1 MKKQLLIVALLLS
14 GSICLLAQNT
24 VQIFLNMSQQTV
36 SPDGVHIAGNFQSEI
51 GVPSDWQP
59 GQTEMVDQGDGI
71 YLFEASL
78 PNGVYEFKFINGN
91 DWPFA
96 ETVPVESR
104 VGGGNENRFFVVDD
118 AAVFIPPVYFGGN
131 GGDSGG
137 EFYMLRFTVD
147 MGENVVDPAGVSV
160 AGSFQSEADFL
171 GAISD
176 WTAGAN
182 KMYDITTGNS
192 LNDYTTIVYIPAG
205 TGPFEYKFVNG
216 GAFESVPST
225 CATNNNRA
233 LNVDGTTLQQY
244 CYGTCSDVC
253 VPVMTYSL
261 TLNVDMNFNCNF
273 DVNSS
278 DSVDVAG
285 TFNGF
290 SGGPEFLMSD
300 DDNDGVYSITLANVP
315 EGEVKYKARIIRNAD
330 FGSGWEGGGDKIIQ
344 LSGDSIM
351 APRCFGQ
358 DELVNCNPIPAPS
371 DITFRVDMTETTPAA
386 NIYMIADFTNPP
398 YQGGAIELTPVAPGI
413 YETTVNDICPGKI
426 NYKFVNGPVSVV
438 ANEEAFPDV
447 NDRDCVEPNGIGGF
461 NRVYIRTSA
470 DPVTL
475 AFKFNTCQEIIGIE
489 EVVSPISAIFPN
501 PAQNET
507 RIQFSSESESYTV
520 VVSDILGKRIE
531 QANNVRGFH
540 VVHRGNLPA
549 GIYMVQVADSKG
561 NTATKKLIFN

>member
-182 KMYDITTGNS
+182 K
-192 LNDYTTIVYIPAG
+192 
-205 TGPFEYKFVNG
+205 
-216 GAFESVPST
+216 
-225 CATNNNRA
+225 
-233 LNVDGTTLQQY
+233 
-244 CYGTCSDVC
+244 
-253 VPVMTYSL
+253 
-261 TLNVDMNFNCNF
+261 
-273 DVNSS
+273 
-278 DSVDVAG
+278 
-285 TFNGF
+285 
-290 SGGPEFLMSD
+290 
-300 DDNDGVYSITLANVP
+300 
-315 EGEVKYKARIIRNAD
+315 
-330 FGSGWEGGGDKIIQ
+330 
-344 LSGDSIM
+344 
-351 APRCFGQ
+351 
-358 DELVNCNPIPAPS
+358 
-371 DITFRVDMTETTPAA
+371 
-386 NIYMIADFTNPP
+386 
-398 YQGGAIELTPVAPGI
+398 IE
-413 YETTVNDICPGKI
+413 
-426 NYKFVNGPVSVV
+426 
-438 ANEEAFPDV
+438 
-447 NDRDCVEPNGIGGF
+447 
-461 NRVYIRTSA
+461 
-470 DPVTL
+470 
-475 AFKFNTCQEIIGIE
+475 
-489 EVVSPISAIFPN
+489 
-501 PAQNET
+501 
-507 RIQFSSESESYTV
+507 
-520 VVSDILGKRIE
+520 
-531 QANNVRGFH
+531 
-540 VVHRGNLPA
+540 
-549 GIYMVQVADSKG
+549 
-561 NTATKKLIFN
+561 